1 MATTRRRARRST
13 TRREKTPRT
22 ATGERRRPNAFLSE
36 VLGDDPRSLEAL
48 VEAMFEADLGRLA
61 ETWGDSP
68 PWDQVARLHEPLEP
82 SDREAVTRLVLE
94 NSVAVGPAPSA
105 PAPSERA
112 WLSLAAS
119 DVEVLCPGVTAL
131 MVDAAEAAG
140 AARPGPMVQS
150 LKLGTLGE
158 FCTVGDE
165 FLAAVDQGP
174 LPPARRV
181 DLVARLRWALRIVRV
196 PLSASEVRDRVD
208 AFARDGPALARRFRT
223 MPL

>member
-1 MATTRRRARRST
+1 MATTRRRPSTSAPRRQK
-13 TRREKTPRT
+13 TRR
-22 ATGERRRPNAFLSE
+22 AVTGERRRPNAFLSE
-36 VLGDDPRSLEAL
+36 VLGDEPRSVDAL

-68 PWDQVARLHEPLEP
+68 QWDQVARLHEP

-94 NSVAVGPAPSA
+94 NSVVVGPASSTA
-105 PAPSERA
+105 APSDRA
-112 WLSLAAS
+112 WLALAAS

-158 FCTVGDE
+158 FCEVGGA
-165 FLAAVDQGP
+165 FLEAVERAP
-174 LPPARRV
+174 LPQARRV
-181 DLVARLRWALRIVRV
+181 DLLARLRWALQIVRT
-196 PLSASEVRDRVD
+196 PLRPSEVRDRVD
-208 AFARDGPALARRFRT
+208 AFARDGAALARRFRT